1 MKKIICLLLSAL
13 MIIGICGC
21 GNGSDKTD
29 GGNNPTK
36 TETAYDHDEGA
47 TVLVSPQIGDV
58 ILENEFVK
66 ICYNDFE
73 VEHYEEVRELGSEE
87 LVTKQQQIPVGV
99 VIHAKKMCRVFL
111 ERSKVSVNEFAVKTT
126 KDIFFE
132 CRAGETENRI
142 MHIAFPTTL
151 NLNDKTDIE
160 RLELFFTFR
169 ACEEYGD
176 KGEYIKDV
184 DTKVVI
190 YPNGKQTPAIEPIEE
205 TEDTKIIYDKD
216 GIQMIIKNMDFDSKL
231 LRFDVWVVNNSD
243 KEFPCELEYI
253 INRDME
259 LTGQLPEA
267 KVPPT
272 RIKIISHMDSVF
284 AEKNIE
290 PSEIT
295 LQFVW
300 KELNKKLQP
309 TGKFIKSDEF
319 KFDLTK

>member
-66 ICYNDFE
+66 ICYNDFR
-73 VEHYEEVRELGSEE
+73 VEDSEYARELGSGE
-87 LVTKQQQIPVGV
+87 LVFKEKLISVGV
-99 VIHAKKMCRVFL
+99 VISTKKDCAVLF
-111 ERSKVSVNEFAVKTT
+111 SSGDYGSVNEFATYRSDNFRVFASYGK
-126 KDIFFE
+126 
-132 CRAGETENRI
+132 TENRFI
-142 MHIAFPTTL
+142 SMAFPNNL
-151 NLNDKTDIE
+151 NLNDKSDIE
-160 RLELFFTFR
+160 RISFCIGFEANF
-169 ACEEYGD
+169 EED
-176 KGEYIKDV
+176 KYIEDTK
-184 DTKVVI
+184 TKVVI

-309 TGKFIKSDEF
+309 TGKILKTDEF
-319 KFDLTK
+319 TIDIKK